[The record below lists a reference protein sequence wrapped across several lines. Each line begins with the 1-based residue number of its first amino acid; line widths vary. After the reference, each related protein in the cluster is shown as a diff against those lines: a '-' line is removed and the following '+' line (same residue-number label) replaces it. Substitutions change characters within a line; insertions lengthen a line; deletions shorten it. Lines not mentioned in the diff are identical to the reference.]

1 MSSHSNPKV
10 TVSQGTVIGTQ
21 GTLPGGGDFYSFK
34 GIPYAVPPLGNLR
47 FEAPV
52 PLEKFQKDELDC
64 TKEGNVSF
72 QKDVFSNDL
81 LGSEDC
87 LFLNVYTPKLKA
99 DKPLP
104 VMVYIHGGA
113 YLFGSGN
120 SDM

>member
-21 GTLPGGGDFYSFK
+21 GTLPSGGDFYSFK

-52 PLEKFQKDELDC
+52 PLEKFLKDELDC

>member
-1 MSSHSNPKV
+1 MSSHSKPKV
-10 TVSQGTVIGTQ
+10 AVRQGTIVGSQGV
-21 GTLPGGGDFYSFK
+21 LPRGGNFYSFK
-34 GIPYAVPPLGNLR
+34 GIPYALPPVGELR

-52 PLEKFQKDELDC
+52 PLEKFPENELDC
-64 TKEGNVSF
+64 TKERDISL
-72 QKDVFSNDL
+72 QKEVFSNDL
-81 LGSEDC
+81 VGSEDC
-87 LFLNVYTPKLKA
+87 LFLNVYTPKLKS